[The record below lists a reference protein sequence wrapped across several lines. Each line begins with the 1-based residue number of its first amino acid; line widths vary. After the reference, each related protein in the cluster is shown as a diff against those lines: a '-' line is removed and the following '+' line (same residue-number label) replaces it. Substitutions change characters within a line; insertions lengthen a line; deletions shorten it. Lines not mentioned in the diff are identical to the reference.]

1 MVLRNEWSWFVS
13 LNERMLLGKEHGS
26 EIVLIGKALAS
37 GAFQG
42 AFFRCYGF
50 SGQIP

>member
-13 LNERMLLGKEHGS
+13 LNERMLLGKEDGS
-26 EIVLIGKALAS
+26 EKVLIGKALQS
-37 GAFQG
+37 GAFQR